1 MKEFASF
8 VEKVDWLFV
17 FLFYFA
23 HVVLLLMSIFVFG
36 VVLRMVYDK
45 VKKRVG
51 DYSAFALPLA
61 NISSTAVLV
70 GLLGTVSGII
80 NSAVVG
86 YAKGFPVEQ
95 LVRYI
100 VMSMTPTAIGIFVS
114 IVALWTYN
122 TLIGRAGDE
131 D

>member
-1 MKEFASF
+1 MKEFAGF
-8 VEKVDWLFV
+8 VERIDWLFV
-17 FLFYFA
+17 FLFYFS
-23 HVVLLLMSIFVFG
+23 HVVLLLMSVFVFG
-36 VVLRMVYDK
+36 VVLRMVYDR

-51 DYSAFALPLA
+51 DYSAFVLPLA
-61 NISSTAVLV
+61 NISSSAVLV

-95 LVRYI
+95 LVRFI
-100 VMSMTPTAIGIFVS
+100 VLSMTPTAIGIFVS
-114 IVALWTYN
+114 IVALWTHN
-122 TLIGRAGDE
+122 TIIGRAGDE

>member
-8 VEKVDWLFV
+8 IEKIDWLFV
-17 FLFYFA
+17 FLFYFS
-23 HVVLLLMSIFVFG
+23 HVVLLFMSIFTFG
-36 VVLRMVYDK
+36 VVLRMVYDR

-51 DYSAFALPLA
+51 DYSTFILPLA
-61 NISSTAVLV
+61 NISSSAVLV

-95 LVRYI
+95 LVRFI

-114 IVALWTYN
+114 IVALWVYN
-122 TLIGRAGDE
+122 IVAGRAGDE

>member
-23 HVVLLLMSIFVFG
+23 HVVLLLMSIFTFG

-45 VKKRVG
+45 VRRRVG
-51 DYSAFALPLA
+51 DYSAFVLPLA
-61 NISSTAVLV
+61 NISSSAVLV

-122 TLIGRAGDE
+122 TIVGRARDE
-131 D
+131 E

>member
-1 MKEFASF
+1 MKGFSVY
-8 VEKVDWLFV
+8 VEKVDWLFAG
-17 FLFYFA
+17 LFYFA

-36 VVLRMVYDK
+36 VVLRMLYDK
-45 VKKRVG
+45 VKKRAS
-51 DYSAFALPLA
+51 DYSAFILPLA
-61 NISSTAVLV
+61 NISSSAVLV

-80 NSAVVG
+80 HSAVVG

-95 LVRYI
+95 LVRFI

-122 TLIGRAGDE
+122 ALVGRAGDE
-131 D
+131 E

>member
-1 MKEFASF
+1 VKEFASF

-17 FLFYFA
+17 FLFYFS
-23 HVVLLLMSIFVFG
+23 HVVLLFMSIFVFG
-36 VVLRMVYDK
+36 VVLRMGYDK

-51 DYSAFALPLA
+51 DYSAFLLPLA
-61 NISSTAVLV
+61 NISSSAVLV

-86 YAKGFPVEQ
+86 YEKGFPVEQ

-122 TLIGRAGDE
+122 TIVGRAGDE
-131 D
+131 E

>member
-1 MKEFASF
+1 MKEFAGY

-23 HVVLLLMSIFVFG
+23 HVVLLLMSIFTFG
-36 VVLRMVYDK
+36 VVLRMVYNK
-45 VKKRVG
+45 MKKRVG
-51 DYSAFALPLA
+51 DYSAFILPLA
-61 NISSTAVLV
+61 NISSSAVLV

-100 VMSMTPTAIGIFVS
+100 VLSMTPTAVGIFVS

-122 TLIGRAGDE
+122 TLIGRAEDE
-131 D
+131 E

>member
-17 FLFYFA
+17 FLFYFS

-45 VKKRVG
+45 VRKRVG
-51 DYSAFALPLA
+51 DYSAFLLPLA
-61 NISSTAVLV
+61 NISSSAVLV

-86 YAKGFPVEQ
+86 YEKGFPVEQ

-122 TLIGRAGDE
+122 TVAGRAGDE
-131 D
+131 E